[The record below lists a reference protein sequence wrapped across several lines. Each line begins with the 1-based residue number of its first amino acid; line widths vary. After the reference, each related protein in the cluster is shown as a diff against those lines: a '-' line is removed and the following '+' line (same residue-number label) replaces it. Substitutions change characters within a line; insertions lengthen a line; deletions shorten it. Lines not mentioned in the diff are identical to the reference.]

1 VRFPE
6 DHHTS
11 TVEGAAA
18 WERARGEAD
27 DDVADDRRLD
37 ARDEIERD
45 AVLYCETCDQT
56 VTGPCTQPVDMG
68 GGMVDTPCAIEEG

>member
-27 DDVADDRRLD
+27 DAWPDDSPAYDEHDPRAPHGFPYGLDEAGWERYCDAADEVASMD
-37 ARDEIERD
+37 
-45 AVLYCETCDQT
+45 
-56 VTGPCTQPVDMG
+56 
-68 GGMVDTPCAIEEG
+68 EEG